1 VAVEAGVAITTH
13 LALPAAQVE
22 QAVVEQGAEQHQ
34 TPALLALLIPVV
46 EVVRQQSLK
55 EVEETKRGA
64 TAAQA
69 SSSSECPT
77 TSVQPSLVA

>member
-1 VAVEAGVAITTH
+1 M
-13 LALPAAQVE
+13 
-22 QAVVEQGAEQHQ
+22 
-34 TPALLALLIPVV
+34 LALLMMEMQTP
-46 EVVRQQSLK
+46 EVAEAAQKIMEQI
-55 EVEETKRGA
+55 TA